1 MRLFLFARPLT
12 RWKDIKNF
20 AAAIAAA
27 FLFFLCDQLL
37 AAVLGLD
44 LLAFIYPT
52 ATAFSVALG
61 AAINVA
67 VWSALAYLLNKKK
80 IHLKI

>member
-1 MRLFLFARPLT
+1 MT
-12 RWKDIKNF
+12 RGKDIKIF
-20 AAAIAAA
+20 AAALAAA

-67 VWSALAYLLNKKK
+67 VWAALAYLLNKKK